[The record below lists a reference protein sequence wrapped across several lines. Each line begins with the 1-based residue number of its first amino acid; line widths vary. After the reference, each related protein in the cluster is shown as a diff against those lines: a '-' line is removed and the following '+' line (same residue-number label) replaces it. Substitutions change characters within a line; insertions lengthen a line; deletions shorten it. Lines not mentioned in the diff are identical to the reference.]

1 MGKKNP
7 NVFTIG
13 FNSSN
18 PAHLK
23 VVEILNQ
30 TERKAEL
37 IASAILA
44 YTGELPK
51 ERLQDLDSLK
61 PFLEQLIQTEIQKA
75 KEDLKSSVQA
85 PIEEPDEPLPISDDM
100 VANIT
105 SALTS
110 FRR

>member
-23 VVEILNQ
+23 VVEILNK
-30 TERKAEL
+30 TEKKAEL

-44 YTGELPK
+44 YTGELPE

-61 PFLEQLIQTEIQKA
+61 PFLKQLIQTEIQKA
-75 KEDLKSSVQA
+75 MEDLKSSVQVSM
-85 PIEEPDEPLPISDDM
+85 EENDEPLPISDDM

>member
-23 VVEILNQ
+23 AVEILNQ

-61 PFLEQLIQTEIQKA
+61 PFLDQLIQTEIQKA
-75 KEDLKSSVQA
+75 MIDLKSSVQV
-85 PIEEPDEPLPISDDM
+85 PMEEPDEPIPISDDM
-100 VANIT
+100 IENIT